1 MRLDAHGIGYR
12 GIIGHVLP
20 SLMPH
25 LGLCC
30 QHKTGA
36 QSVTAAL
43 CLHVPSFHGGD
54 RGCHAPFRVVAET
67 DLDTPAA
74 SPPVLSTTKV
84 APRCGVAQG
93 IDVVS
98 MLLCCASPQ
107 GEPHTEPLGMIYGCH
122 GADNHGCPPLS
133 PCLTQ
138 GRVTGGS
145 GPGCLGRG
153 SYRFPSSRTTDSGS
167 GQSPCSPNHAS
178 AWG

>member
-1 MRLDAHGIGYR
+1 MPWSSGMVSSPWRRASCPSRWRSCVCKRPLSLLGFSATSTLGSYLMRLDAHGVVYR
-12 GIIGHVLP
+12 GITGHVLQ

-74 SPPVLSTTKV
+74 SPPV
-84 APRCGVAQG
+84 
-93 IDVVS
+93 
-98 MLLCCASPQ
+98 
-107 GEPHTEPLGMIYGCH
+107 
-122 GADNHGCPPLS
+122 
-133 PCLTQ
+133 
-138 GRVTGGS
+138 
-145 GPGCLGRG
+145 
-153 SYRFPSSRTTDSGS
+153 
-167 GQSPCSPNHAS
+167 
-178 AWG
+178 